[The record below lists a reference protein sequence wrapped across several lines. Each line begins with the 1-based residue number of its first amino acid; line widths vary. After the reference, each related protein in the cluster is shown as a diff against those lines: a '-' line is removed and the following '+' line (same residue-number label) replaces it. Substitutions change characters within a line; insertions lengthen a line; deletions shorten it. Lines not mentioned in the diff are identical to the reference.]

1 MSASSSKTG
10 QKADPKAKKTGPQ
23 ARAKAKTP
31 SKGKGKA
38 KASVSLPRRI
48 AALGAIL
55 ALVAAV
61 VAVGMAIGK
70 SGGSGKRGPAASG
83 DPSADPMQGAYARAE
98 QATSRRKDG
107 DPLALGRKD
116 APVVLVEYAD
126 YQCSY
131 CGKFTRDSQPELVRK
146 YVDQGVLRI
155 EFRNFPIFGKDS
167 ERAARASWAA
177 GQQGKFWQFH
187 DEVYAKLRK
196 GDALAE
202 DKLVDMAGK
211 AGVTDIDR
219 FRSDLNGSASE
230 EAVKKDQEEGY
241 GLGVTSTPS
250 FLVGGR
256 PIAGAQP
263 MAAFDEAIAQARAAA
278 AKKSEK

>member
-1 MSASSSKTG
+1 MSAKSPKVAKTSKAAAPSSK
-10 QKADPKAKKTGPQ
+10 AAKPSP
-23 ARAKAKTP
+23 AKART
-31 SKGKGKA
+31 A
-38 KASVSLPRRI
+38 SLPRRL
-48 AALGAIL
+48 AALGAVL
-55 ALVAAV
+55 ALVVAV

-70 SGGSGKRGPAASG
+70 SGSGSGTRKPSASG
-83 DPSADPMQGAYARAE
+83 TSTADPMEGMYAQAE
-98 QATSRRKDG
+98 RATSRRQDG

-202 DKLVDMAGK
+202 DKLVDLAGK
-211 AGVTDIDR
+211 AGVSDIDR

-230 EAVKKDQEEGY
+230 EAVKKDQKEGY
-241 GLGVTSTPS
+241 NLGVASTPS

-263 MAAFDEAIAQARAAA
+263 MAAFDEAIAQAERAAHA
-278 AKKSEK
+278 RKK

>member
-1 MSASSSKTG
+1 MSATS
-10 QKADPKAKKTGPQ
+10 PKAKKTDPK
-23 ARAKAKTP
+23 AKAKAGTKAGARTGP
-31 SKGKGKA
+31 RSKA
-38 KASVSLPRRI
+38 KASVPLPRRL

-70 SGGSGKRGPAASG
+70 DGGDSGKRGPAASG
-83 DPSADPMQGAYARAE
+83 DPSADPMRGAYERAE

-131 CGKFTRDSQPELVRK
+131 CGKFTRDSQPELIKK

-202 DKLVDMAGK
+202 DKLADMAGK
-211 AGVTDIDR
+211 AGVSDIDR
-219 FRSDLNGSASE
+219 FRSDLNGSAAE
-230 EAVKKDQEEGY
+230 EAVKKDQQEGY
-241 GLGVTSTPS
+241 DLGVTSTPS

-263 MAAFDEAIAQARAAA
+263 MAAFDEAIEQARAAA
-278 AKKSEK
+278 AAKKSGK

>member
-1 MSASSSKTG
+1 MSVKS
-10 QKADPKAKKTGPQ
+10 PKAAKPSQAKARTG
-23 ARAKAKTP
+23 ARA
-31 SKGKGKA
+31 
-38 KASVSLPRRI
+38 VSLPRRL
-48 AALGAIL
+48 AALGAVL
-55 ALVAAV
+55 ALVVAV

-70 SGGSGKRGPAASG
+70 SGGSGKRTPSASG
-83 DPSADPMQGAYARAE
+83 TSSTDPMDPVFAQAE
-98 QATSRRKDG
+98 RATSRRQDG

-131 CGKFTRDSQPELVRK
+131 CGKFTRDSQPELIKK
-146 YVDQGVLRI
+146 YVDEGVLRI

-177 GQQGKFWQFH
+177 GRQGKFWQFH

-202 DKLVDMAGK
+202 DKLVDLAGK
-211 AGVTDIDR
+211 AGVSDIDR

-230 EAVKKDQEEGY
+230 EAVKKDQKEGY
-241 GLGVTSTPS
+241 DLGVTSTPS

-263 MAAFDEAIAQARAAA
+263 MAAFDEAIAQARAAHDR
-278 AKKSEK
+278 AK

>member
-1 MSASSSKTG
+1 MSVKSSKS
-10 QKADPKAKKTGPQ
+10 PKPAPKSPQ
-23 ARAKAKTP
+23 AAKGAKAPKP
-31 SKGKGKA
+31 SKA
-38 KASVSLPRRI
+38 KAAPSVPLSRRI

-61 VAVGMAIGK
+61 VAVGMAIGR
-70 SGGSGKRGPAASG
+70 SGSGSGKRGPSG
-83 DPSADPMQGAYARAE
+83 SSSADPMQGAYERAE
-98 QATSRRKDG
+98 QATSRRQDG

-146 YVDQGVLRI
+146 YVDEGVLRI

-202 DKLVDMAGK
+202 DKLADLAGK

-219 FRSDLNGSASE
+219 FRSDLNGPASE

-241 GLGVTSTPS
+241 RLGVTSTPS

-263 MAAFDEAIAQARAAA
+263 MAAFDDAIAQARDAAA
-278 AKKSEK
+278 AKKSGK